1 MRPPQGSLE
10 AQRPPIPLR
19 FPLTLSSPVGPL
31 SQLSVRSAVV
41 TCLSVSREGAVRHLM
56 KRVWPSLLPLRPRGL
71 EAAAVGG
78 GEPRGGRR
86 PGPFVR
92 LECHSSGN
100 RLLPT
105 CGLDSYLVCISAL

>member
-41 TCLSVSREGAVRHLM
+41 TCLRVSREGAVRHLM

-78 GEPRGGRR
+78 GEPRGGGGRVPSCGWNAIR
-86 PGPFVR
+86 VGTDFYR
-92 LECHSSGN
+92 LAA
-100 RLLPT
+100 
-105 CGLDSYLVCISAL
+105 CIHT